1 MSNFKV
7 QMKPKVQI
15 SKKLME
21 TGILSHDSM
30 VQSSSSWILIF
41 DIPLAFEL

>member
-7 QMKPKVQI
+7 QMKPKAQI
-15 SKKLME
+15 SKKPMKA
-21 TGILSHDSM
+21 GILFHDSM
-30 VQSSSSWILIF
+30 IQSLSFWVLSF